1 MRCLL
6 VPLLLMGCAGSACV
20 PRDEASPTES
30 LSTGGEAQVSAGGGG
45 HGGIDGTSG
54 SPPVSSDTGGLRE
67 GHEPTSLS
75 PDCADSAHV
84 SVVADCQDRMC
95 RIPAG
100 CFLMGRNPEEYP
112 PGVYAN
118 EALVEVT
125 LTRPFFIGQYEVTIE
140 DWQKAGHPV
149 PKGLPDSGPTGCY
162 EPSCPVGHLSWY
174 ESLAYANWRSEQE
187 GLAPCF
193 ELQGCSGTMGV
204 DFTCESSTPRAE
216 NVYACEG
223 YRLPTEAEW
232 EYAARAGTRTTFY
245 SGEITPYEDRGKCLE
260 DEVLD
265 PISWYC
271 ANSGNKAHPVGLKV
285 PNGWGLYDASGNIA
299 EWFYDGGYSSRPP
312 GTHVDPVFRVSN
324 PSGVSKYAQAGRGGG
339 YYAGRASFHRAANRM
354 SGFLDNSRR
363 FPCYGFRLAR
373 TDHSSAGAG
382 GANGGGP

>member
-1 MRCLL
+1 MRHSVALL
-6 VPLLLMGCAGSACV
+6 ALAGSVGSACV
-20 PRDEASPTES
+20 PRDEGLPKENSA
-30 LSTGGEAQVSAGGGG
+30 TGGVPATGGNDAGLG
-45 HGGIDGTSG
+45 GTSG

-84 SVVADCQDRMC
+84 SVVADCQDGMC

-125 LTRPFFIGQYEVTIE
+125 LTRSFFIGQYEVTIE

-149 PKGLPDSGPTGCY
+149 PKGLPDSGTNGCY

-204 DFTCESSTPRAE
+204 DFTCEGSTPRAE

-232 EYAARAGTRTTFY
+232 EYATRAGTRTTFY
-245 SGEITPYEDRGKCLE
+245 SGEITPHDRLGKCLE
-260 DEVLD
+260 DEALD
-265 PISWYC
+265 PIAWYC
-271 ANSGNKAHPVGLKV
+271 ANSDRKAHPVGLKQ
-285 PNGWGLYDASGNIA
+285 PNSWGLYDTLGNIA
-299 EWFYDGGYSSRPP
+299 EWIYDGGYSSRPSAP
-312 GTHVDPVFRVSN
+312 FVDPVLRVQRLGGQ
-324 PSGVSKYAQAGRGGG
+324 PLAGRGGG
-339 YYAGRASFHRAANRM
+339 YYSVRASFHRAANRM
-354 SGFLDNSRR
+354 DGNLDNARR
-363 FPCYGFRLAR
+363 FPSYGFRLAR
-373 TDHSSAGAG
+373 TDDSSAGAG
-382 GANGGGP
+382 GANGGEP